1 MRQELRRRL
10 TAALSGTGGQGAQI
24 MAIRVAGAGLG
35 LAAQVLAARLVGPE
49 AFGYFA
55 LALVWLLL
63 LGHGATAGTNQ
74 LVCRYLS
81 AYVARGDVAHAAGL
95 LRFALCM
102 AGGFALA
109 IALGAVLLVRAGP
122 FDLDPRFVA
131 LASFTFAF
139 VPLIVLQDFLEAI
152 ARGLDRPT
160 LGIAPA
166 ILLRH
171 LAVIA
176 GVSALIAAGS
186 GADALTVM
194 AMTVAGLVASVVIQF
209 ALLYPRVRARL
220 AGARPAYRTRT
231 WFLTALPIALVDLC
245 EVLLNNADIIV
256 LGLFMPPEIV
266 AFYFAATRLVQV
278 LAYVPYGISAVTAQ
292 KYAAL
297 AASMRHGELQAM
309 IGKVTLAATAL
320 SAIGALALSLV
331 AAPLL
336 GLFGEGYDAAAG
348 VVPLLGLA
356 IVALCAF
363 GPGEDV
369 LTMLGE
375 ERACSAIFVLAVAT
389 SIGLGLLLV
398 PAWGMHGAAA
408 AVLASAILRGAALAW
423 VARQRLGLALPLASR
438 APATP
443 GIGVK

>member
-10 TAALSGTGGQGAQI
+10 AAALSGTGGQGAQI

-102 AGGFALA
+102 AGGFALV

-122 FDLDPRFVA
+122 FELDPRFVA
-131 LASFTFAF
+131 LGSFTFAF

-186 GADALTVM
+186 QADALTVM

-220 AGARPAYRTRT
+220 ADARPAYRTRT

-309 IGKVTLAATAL
+309 IGTVTIAATAL
-320 SAIGALALSLV
+320 SAAGALALSLV
-331 AAPLL
+331 AGPLL

-389 SIGLGLLLV
+389 SLGLGLLLV
-398 PAWGMHGAAA
+398 PAWGMHGAATA
-408 AVLASAILRGAALAW
+408 MLASAILRGAALAW

-443 GIGVK
+443 DTGVN